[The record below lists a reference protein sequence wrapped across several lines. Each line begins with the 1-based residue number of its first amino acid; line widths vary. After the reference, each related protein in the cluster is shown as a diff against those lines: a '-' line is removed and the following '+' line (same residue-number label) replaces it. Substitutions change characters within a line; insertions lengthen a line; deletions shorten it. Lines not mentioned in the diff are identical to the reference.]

1 MRAFRWIRTRRAAS
15 AKEADR
21 RGMRPGPPPSSASS
35 LPAAFFSLIAH
46 ASVVL
51 AGVIMIPAATS
62 EVESTPMIY
71 IPIELVSIADTTNVA
86 PVFEDA
92 KIDEEEPAEA
102 ESEAA
107 AAPAA
112 APAPEPEDTVA
123 LDPPK
128 PEAPK
133 AAPTPPAKA
142 TPAPPSKSLSS
153 ELDDILA
160 SVSRDAPAPK
170 RTNPNADPASAGTGP
185 PRIGAGDMRRMTAS
199 ITDYIRA
206 QLISNR
212 CWTDHSDMADARRLK
227 ATFRVWFGRNGKF
240 SQTYQL
246 ISPSREPAGDVPMLT
261 FIAHARRALD
271 MCNKIGWRVPEDYFK
286 LPQPQYIDI
295 EFLPKIATQ

>member
-1 MRAFRWIRTRRAAS
+1 MRACRSIRMKPVAF

-51 AGVIMIPAATS
+51 AGVIMIPVATS
-62 EVESTPMIY
+62 EIESTPMVY
-71 IPIELVSIADTTNVA
+71 IPIELVSIADSTNVA
-86 PVFEDA
+86 PVFEA
-92 KIDEEEPAEA
+92 VEIDEEDPVEA

-107 AAPAA
+107 PAPAA
-112 APAPEPEDTVA
+112 AAATPDPEDTVA

-133 AAPTPPAKA
+133 QQPKPAAKPAPAAPA
-142 TPAPPSKSLSS
+142 KSLSS

-160 SVSRDAPAPK
+160 SVSKDTPAPK
-170 RTNPNADPASAGTGP
+170 RSNPNADPASAGSGP
-185 PRIGAGDMRRMTAS
+185 PRPGVGDMKRNTATV
-199 ITDYIRA
+199 TDFIRA
-206 QLISNR
+206 QLVNNK

-227 ATFRVWFGRNGKF
+227 ATFRVKFDRNNKMTM
-240 SQTYQL
+240 SEL
-246 ISPSREPAGDVPMLT
+246 VSPSREPIGDGPLQT

-271 MCNKIGWRVPEDYFK
+271 MCNKKGWNVPPEYFN
-286 LPQPQYIDI
+286 LPQPQTIDI

>member
-1 MRAFRWIRTRRAAS
+1 MPACRSIRTKPVAY
-15 AKEADR
+15 AKEANR
-21 RGMRPGPPPSSASS
+21 RGMRTGPPPSSASS

-51 AGVIMIPAATS
+51 AGLIMIPAATS
-62 EVESTPMIY
+62 EIESTPMVY
-71 IPIELVSIADTTNVA
+71 IPIELVSIAESTNVA
-86 PVFEDA
+86 PVFEEA
-92 KIDEEEPAEA
+92 EVSEVPVEA

-107 AAPAA
+107 PAPAA
-112 APAPEPEDTVA
+112 AAATPDPEDTVA

-133 AAPTPPAKA
+133 AQPKPAAKP

-160 SVSRDAPAPK
+160 SVSKDTPAPK
-170 RTNPNADPASAGTGP
+170 RSNPNADPASAGTGP
-185 PRIGAGDMRRMTAS
+185 PRIGVMKRMTAS
-199 ITDYIRA
+199 VTDYIRA
-206 QLISNR
+206 QLISNK

-240 SQTYQL
+240 SQPYQMV
-246 ISPSREPAGDVPMLT
+246 SPTREPAGDVPLMT
-261 FIAHARRALD
+261 FVAHARRALD